1 MGAMRIR
8 RGDRIR
14 VPYGARTHEAAV
26 IDVRD
31 GRVYVAI
38 DPDSDSPVETFYKK
52 SELVGA

>member
-1 MGAMRIR
+1 MELRLR

-14 VPYGARTHEAAV
+14 VPYGAGVYDATV

-31 GRVYVAI
+31 GRVYVEI
-38 DPDSDSPVETFYKK
+38 DLDSEASVETFYRR

>member
-1 MGAMRIR
+1 MEIHFK

-14 VPYGARTHEAAV
+14 VPYGAGVYDATV

-31 GRVYVAI
+31 GRVYVAV
-38 DPDSDSPVETFYKK
+38 DFDSDASVQTFYRS

>member
-1 MGAMRIR
+1 MKVHRIK

-14 VPYGARTHEAAV
+14 VPYGTRIHDATV

-38 DPDSDSPVETFYKK
+38 DPDSDSPVETFYRS
-52 SELVGA
+52 SELVGV

>member
-1 MGAMRIR
+1 MEIHLK

-14 VPYGARTHEAAV
+14 VPYGAGVYDATV

-38 DPDSDSPVETFYKK
+38 DLDSDASVETFYRS
-52 SELVGA
+52 SELVQA